1 MQHDADDRR
10 KITITV
16 KRNVLETIK
25 DTQRDLLRH
34 IKTTRDFSM
43 GRMIDVLVESP
54 KFAEIIRQYYLS
66 EE

>member
-1 MQHDADDRR
+1 MLNKIEDRR

-16 KRNVLETIK
+16 KREVLELIK
-25 DTQRDLLRH
+25 EKQTELLRH

-43 GRMIDVLVESP
+43 GRLIDHLVESP
-54 KFAEIIRQYYLS
+54 EFDEVIRRYYLT